1 MNIYI
6 YIYIYISSYIRNRYE
21 WHPSGITTYADD
33 VNLIDEDIRTIERN
47 ADVLLNACK
56 DIGLA
61 VNIGKTK
68 YMEIGRHSDMIAK
81 EHIRIGSNS
90 YKKK

>member
-1 MNIYI
+1 MNLFIC
-6 YIYIYISSYIRNRYE
+6 
-21 WHPSGITTYADD
+21 
-33 VNLIDEDIRTIERN
+33 LFF

-68 YMEIGRHSDMIAK
+68 YMEIGRHRGAIANA
-81 EHIRIGSNS
+81 HIKIGSNS
-90 YKKK
+90 YEKVGNV